1 MKKHFRNAPACLILS
16 ILLAVLFIAS
26 AAAEQTVRLPE
37 SRFALMIPDGMEY
50 DGPGDIPDDAAF
62 AWVSGKLGLDIQF
75 FRQPNDGGAA
85 LQAMA
90 DVIIGDGVDAEI
102 HRINGIDMIAYRV
115 TDPQDPPE
123 QGMKCIGY
131 VFLDG
136 DAAQMICFWY
146 ATQEAADL
154 TAEIIGSIAKD

>member
-1 MKKHFRNAPACLILS
+1 MKRLMCGIMVLALV
-16 ILLAVLFIAS
+16 LLCMSGAL
-26 AAAEQTVRLPE
+26 AERKVKLPE
-37 SRFALMIPDGMEY
+37 SRYSLTIPDGMEY
-50 DGPGDIPDDAAF
+50 DGPGELSDDSLF
-62 AWVSGKLGLDIQF
+62 ALVSAKLGLDIEF

-102 HRINGIDMIAYRV
+102 RRINGIDMIAYRV
-115 TDPQDPPE
+115 ADPQDPPE

-154 TAEIIGSIAKD
+154 TADIIGSITKD

>member
-1 MKKHFRNAPACLILS
+1 MKRLMCGMMVLALV
-16 ILLAVLFIAS
+16 LLCMGGAL
-26 AAAEQTVRLPE
+26 AEQEVQLPE
-37 SRFALMIPDGMEY
+37 SSYRLTVPDGMEY

-62 AWVSGKLGLDIQF
+62 AWVSGELGLDIQF

-102 HRINGIDMIAYRV
+102 RRINGIDMIAYRV
-115 TDPQDPPE
+115 ADPQDPPE

-136 DAAQMICFWY
+136 DAAQMLCFWY
-146 ATQEAADL
+146 AKQEAADL
-154 TAEIIGSIAKD
+154 TAEIIGSITDKD